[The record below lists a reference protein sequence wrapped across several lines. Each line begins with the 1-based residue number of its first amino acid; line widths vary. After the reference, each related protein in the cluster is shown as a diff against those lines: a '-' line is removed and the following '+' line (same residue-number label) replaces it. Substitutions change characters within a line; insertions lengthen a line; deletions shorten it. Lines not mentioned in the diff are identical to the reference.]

1 MSLENML
8 QSAFA
13 DLDQLSFDKVQ
24 ELLQEALKTF
34 ESLKEKSRSNDPK
47 ERAQAQELAKSLKV
61 ALQNQTEEL
70 SKIAGVDPS
79 LLANL
84 TLEED
89 ALSPQEWAELNAAK
103 KNLES
108 LQSDPESKPHHHKR
122 TKPIKIF
129 G

>member
-1 MSLENML
+1 ML

-24 ELLQEALKTF
+24 ELLREALKTF
-34 ESLKEKSRSNDPK
+34 ESLKEKSRSVDPK

-70 SKIAGVDPS
+70 SKLSGVDPS

-84 TLEED
+84 ALEED
-89 ALSPQEWAELNAAK
+89 ELSPQEWAELNAAK
-103 KNLES
+103 KNLEA
-108 LQSDPESKPHHHKR
+108 LQSDPESKTHHHKK